1 VDLLLLNSAVG
12 KGRAVSG
19 AGDEGFGRSAGSTQ
33 GGGQAQKRD
42 SPRQIEYESSI
53 KTPESGIP
61 GFMIIIAKAI
71 LYRVTFV
78 RNKGQQF

>member
-1 VDLLLLNSAVG
+1 MPYLALGVKDL
-12 KGRAVSG
+12 G
-19 AGDEGFGRSAGSTQ
+19 AQLGQ
-33 GGGQAQKRD
+33 LKGGGQAQKRD

-61 GFMIIIAKAI
+61 GFAIIIAKAI
-71 LYRVTFV
+71 MSRVTFV